1 VTDSVR
7 WDLDGAVA
15 TITLNRP
22 QARNALTAELK
33 TELLR
38 AVRQAG
44 SSPEVRAVLITGAGQ
59 AFCAGQ
65 DLREH
70 AELLEAAGSR
80 DGPAPAAGDTPGGVS
95 SAGARP
101 AGPPAAGAP
110 PAGPPPA
117 GPPPAGAP
125 PAGAPAAQAPLGGAS
140 AVGPAP
146 AGRPPSA
153 GNPLATGR
161 PSGSPAALDTVR
173 EHYNPL
179 VMAIRSM
186 PKPVIAAVNG
196 VAAGAGAGLAFA
208 CDIRIA
214 ARGASFLMAFARVGL
229 AADTGVSWT
238 LPRLA
243 GAGRAAELLML
254 AEPIRAPLALELG
267 LVSQVVEDEDLPV
280 AAGALAARLAA
291 GPTAAYAG
299 IKEQLN
305 YAAGHGL
312 AEALEKEAE
321 VQGALGRTADH
332 QAATL
337 AFTRKQEP
345 HFLGR

>member
-7 WDLDGAVA
+7 WDIDGAVA

-33 TELLR
+33 TELLG
-38 AVRQAG
+38 ALGQAA

-70 AELLEAAGSR
+70 AGLLEAAASQ
-80 DGPAPAAGDTPGGVS
+80 AEA
-95 SAGARP
+95 
-101 AGPPAAGAP
+101 PPAAGAH
-110 PAGPPPA
+110 
-117 GPPPAGAP
+117 
-125 PAGAPAAQAPLGGAS
+125 PAGAPAAQIPAGTVS
-140 AVGPAP
+140 AVGAP
-146 AGRPPSA
+146 PDGMRPP
-153 GNPLATGR
+153 AT
-161 PSGSPAALDTVR
+161 PAALDTVR

-179 VMAIRSM
+179 VLAIRSM

-214 ARGASFLMAFARVGL
+214 AQGASFLMAFARVGL

-254 AEPIRAPLALELG
+254 AEPIRASRALELG
-267 LVSQVVEDEDLPV
+267 LVNQVVEDADL
-280 AAGALAARLAA
+280 AATAGALAARLAA

-312 AEALEKEAE
+312 ADALEKEAE
-321 VQGALGRTADH
+321 VQTALGRTADH

-337 AFTRKQEP
+337 AFTRKQETR
-345 HFLGR
+345 FLGR

>member
-22 QARNALTAELK
+22 QARNALTEELK

-38 AVRQAG
+38 ALRQAG

-70 AELLEAAGSR
+70 AEFLEAAGSR
-80 DGPAPAAGDTPGGVS
+80 DGAAPAAGDAPAGVS
-95 SAGARP
+95 PAGARP
-101 AGPPAAGAP
+101 AGP
-110 PAGPPPA
+110 
-117 GPPPAGAP
+117 
-125 PAGAPAAQAPLGGAS
+125 
-140 AVGPAP
+140 
-146 AGRPPSA
+146 
-153 GNPLATGR
+153 
-161 PSGSPAALDTVR
+161 PAALDTVR

-179 VMAIRSM
+179 VMAVRSM

-280 AAGALAARLAA
+280 TAGALAARLAA

-299 IKEQLN
+299 IKEQLG

-321 VQGALGRTADH
+321 VQAALGRTADH

-345 HFLGR
+345 RFLGR